1 MPIDRTHLEKQ
12 QNLFVRLLFC
22 DDTLARY
29 KDDPQ
34 SVAKAFGL
42 DTDVIDT
49 LPDPDGRQMRAERH
63 GRKMAVLSEI
73 RRNYPNGYPALET
86 RDDFTIERFLSSDEF
101 YDPAAALPHPYGVGQ
116 GYENSSKFF
125 FWVRRVLGL
134 DDPGV
139 DPQLRLMVFGDFAS
153 YLVGQASGGAHD
165 YYRRFGQGVFW
176 RETPGTDLPLLYMT
190 AERHFFRY
198 TLDAQRAELD
208 RQGSADLDAL
218 APEARPP
225 RINIR

>member
-1 MPIDRTHLEKQ
+1 MPVDRARLEKQ

-29 KDDPQ
+29 KADPA
-34 SVAKAFGL
+34 SVAASFGL
-42 DTDVIDT
+42 DVVDIGTV
-49 LPDPDGRQMRAERH
+49 PDPDGRQMRAERH

-73 RRNYPNGYPALET
+73 RRNFPNGYPALEA
-86 RDDFTIERFLSSDEF
+86 RDDFSIERFLSSDDF
-101 YDPAAALPHPYGVGQ
+101 YDPASALPHPFGVGQ

-125 FWVRRVLGL
+125 FWVRRALGL
-134 DDPGV
+134 DTAAV

-153 YLVGQASGGAHD
+153 YLVGQAASGAHP
-165 YYRRFGQGVFW
+165 YYRRFAQGVFW
-176 RETPGTDLPLLYMT
+176 RETPGADLPLLYMT

-218 APEARPP
+218 VPDARPA
-225 RINIR
+225 RRNIR